1 LVHSPVSCCEFEIER
16 VAEIEVIFVLIGHSH
31 VKNDVSLSGRW
42 CASQRVAAE
51 LIASRH

>member
-1 LVHSPVSCCEFEIER
+1 MIHRPVSRREFEIEW
-16 VAEIEVIFVLIGHSH
+16 VAEVEVVFVLIGHGH
-31 VKNDVSLSGRW
+31 VKNNISLSGRW